1 MTVNRFR
8 FWSDRMLQQ
17 YRLEQLARLSTM
29 QKLAEKGYDVS
40 YAYEEVETELLEIV
54 QEVQRREALPAE

>member
-1 MTVNRFR
+1 
-8 FWSDRMLQQ
+8 MLQQ